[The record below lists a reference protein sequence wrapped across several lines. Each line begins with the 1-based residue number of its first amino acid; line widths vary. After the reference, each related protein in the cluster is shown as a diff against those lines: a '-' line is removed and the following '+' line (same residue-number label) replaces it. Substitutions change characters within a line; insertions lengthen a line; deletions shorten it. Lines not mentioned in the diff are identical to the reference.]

1 MITHDELHR
10 LARAA
15 YGTDA
20 PDLLRWLETPHPDDL
35 RWYAAWATVL
45 LMGTSDERLT
55 WEAAAQ
61 IICLPDASRMGEV
74 LDSVRQ
80 TDAQRMA
87 DDAEPALLTEA
98 DFARIF
104 KAH

>member
-1 MITHDELHR
+1 MVTHDELHR

-20 PDLLRWLETPHPDDL
+20 PDLLRWLETPQPDSMV
-35 RWYAAWATVL
+35 WYAGWMTA
-45 LMGTSDERLT
+45 LMMVAFDERLT
-55 WEAAAQ
+55 WQAAAQ
-61 IICLPDASRMGEV
+61 IIRLPDASRMGEV
-74 LDSVRQ
+74 LDLVRQ

-87 DDAEPALLTEA
+87 DEAEPALLTEA

-104 KAH
+104 KPH